1 MLPIVW
7 SPSADE
13 DLEKITTFI
22 WQRNPIAA
30 QRIWQ
35 LIHDSVMSLTEHP
48 YLHRQSERM
57 PGFREIVVHPN
68 FILVYQVGTEN
79 IKIVR
84 VLHSRQ
90 QFP

>member
-7 SPSADE
+7 SPSAVE
-13 DLEKITTFI
+13 DLEQITAFI

-35 LIHDSVMSLTEHP
+35 LIHDSVLHLAEHP

-57 PGFREIVVHPN
+57 PGLREIVVHPN
-68 FILVYQVGTEN
+68 FILVYKVGTESVR
-79 IKIVR
+79 IIR